1 MVNLRI
7 IQEKNNNQ
15 LSIEGIE
22 LTPTS
27 MKKIKKNK
35 SIFSLMRERGDTTL
49 HLKK

>member
-27 MKKIKKNK
+27 MKKIKKK
-35 SIFSLMRERGDTTL
+35 QIHIFPYAGKR
-49 HLKK
+49 